1 LTNNDILRRVRFIFN
16 FNDSTMMAIFGLADC
31 AVTRE
36 QISAWLKQDDNPA
49 FREISDADLANF
61 LNGLIIKNRGKKETT
76 PPEAEEFLNNNMI
89 FRKLKIALSLKDDD
103 ILALL
108 TLAGFAVSKHELSAF
123 FRKPDHKNYRSC
135 KPQFLRNFLV
145 GLRLKH
151 RSDIPVNSPDN
162 AGDAECV

>member
-1 LTNNDILRRVRFIFN
+1 MI
-16 FNDSTMMAIFGLADC
+16 AIFGLADC

-36 QISAWLKQDDNPA
+36 QISDWLKQDDNPA
-49 FREISDADLANF
+49 FQELGDVDLASF
-61 LNGLIIKNRGKKETT
+61 LNGLIVKNRGKSETY

-108 TLAGFAVSKHELSAF
+108 ALAGFTVSKHELSAF

-135 KPQFLRNFLV
+135 KPQFLRNFLA

-151 RSDIPVNSPDN
+151 RTDIPVTSPDN
-162 AGDAECV
+162 TAEV